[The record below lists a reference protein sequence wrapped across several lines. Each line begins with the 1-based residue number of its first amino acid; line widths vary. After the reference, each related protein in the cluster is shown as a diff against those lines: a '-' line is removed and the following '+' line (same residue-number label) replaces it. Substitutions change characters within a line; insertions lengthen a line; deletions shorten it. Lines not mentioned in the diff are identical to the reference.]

1 MSGQDIALLMHLL
14 LFAYW
19 LGGDIGVFY
28 SSGFAINR
36 KLSRGAR
43 QAAGTIMMNLDLIP
57 RLCLSLMLTVGG
69 ILTHYYGIDH
79 PLWQMVGI
87 ILLGPIWTC
96 SLIYIHFN
104 EGTDLVKT
112 MTKIDY
118 YFRWIMVF
126 TLIASVS
133 YAFYFTD
140 RLNAN
145 PWVGAKL
152 IVFAA
157 LIFCGIMIRKYIGG
171 FIKGIHNIATDNINE
186 ADDIAMAA
194 SLSKARVFVLTIWV
208 LLLVEVWIGVAKPG
222 SKPVDQVQLE
232 THQTIEYR
240 MG

>member
-28 SSGFAINR
+28 SSGFAVNR

-145 PWVGAKL
+145 PWIGAKL
-152 IVFAA
+152 IIFAA

-186 ADDIAMAA
+186 VDDIAMAE

-222 SKPVDQVQLE
+222 SKPVDQV
-232 THQTIEYR
+232 
-240 MG
+240 

>member
-28 SSGFAINR
+28 SSGFAVNR
-36 KLSRGAR
+36 NLSRGAR

-145 PWVGAKL
+145 PWIGAKL
-152 IVFAA
+152 IIFAA

-186 ADDIAMAA
+186 ADDIAMAE

>member
-28 SSGFAINR
+28 SSGFAVNR

-186 ADDIAMAA
+186 ADDIAMAE
-194 SLSKARVFVLTIWV
+194 SLSKARVFVLTIWF

-222 SKPVDQVQLE
+222 SVPVDQVRLE

>member
-1 MSGQDIALLMHLL
+1 MSGQDIALILHLL

-28 SSGFAINR
+28 SSGFAIN
-36 KLSRGAR
+36 KNLSRGAR

-118 YFRWIMVF
+118 YFRWVMVF
-126 TLIASVS
+126 TLITSVS

-186 ADDIAMAA
+186 ADDIAMAE

-222 SKPVDQVQLE
+222 S
-232 THQTIEYR
+232 
-240 MG
+240 

>member
-28 SSGFAINR
+28 SSGFAVNR

-133 YAFYFTD
+133 YAFYFID

>member
-1 MSGQDIALLMHLL
+1 MSGQDIALLLHLL

-28 SSGFAINR
+28 SSGFAIN
-36 KLSRGAR
+36 KNLSRGAR

-87 ILLGPIWTC
+87 ILLGPIWSC

-118 YFRWIMVF
+118 YFRWVMVF
-126 TLIASVS
+126 TLITSVS

-140 RLNAN
+140 RLNTN

-171 FIKGIHNIATDNINE
+171 FIKGIHNIVTDNINE
-186 ADDIAMAA
+186 ADDIAMAE

>member
-36 KLSRGAR
+36 NLSRGAR

-87 ILLGPIWTC
+87 ILLGPIWSC

-118 YFRWIMVF
+118 YFRWVMVF
-126 TLIASVS
+126 TLITSVS
-133 YAFYFTD
+133 YAFYFTN

-186 ADDIAMAA
+186 ADDIAMAE

-222 SKPVDQVQLE
+222 SKPVDKVQLE

>member
-28 SSGFAINR
+28 SSGFAVNR

-140 RLNAN
+140 SLNAN

-186 ADDIAMAA
+186 ADDIAMAE
-194 SLSKARVFVLTIWV
+194 SLSKARVFVLTICV

-222 SKPVDQVQLE
+222 SKPVEQVQLDA
-232 THQTIEYR
+232 HQTIEYR
-240 MG
+240 IG

>member
-28 SSGFAINR
+28 SSGFAVNR

-104 EGTDLVKT
+104 EGTDLVKA

>member
-1 MSGQDIALLMHLL
+1 MSGQDIALLLHLL

-28 SSGFAINR
+28 SSGFAINP

-57 RLCLSLMLTVGG
+57 RLCLSLMLSVGG
-69 ILTHYYGIDH
+69 ILTHYYGIEH
-79 PLWQMVGI
+79 PLWQMIGI
-87 ILLGPIWTC
+87 ILLGPIWTFA
-96 SLIYIHFN
+96 LIYIHFN
-104 EGTDLVKT
+104 EGTDLVKK

-126 TLIASVS
+126 TLIASVT
-133 YAFYFTD
+133 YAFIYTD
-140 RLNAN
+140 RLAEN

-171 FIKGIHNIATDNINE
+171 FITGIHNIVKDNINE

-194 SLSKARVFVLTIWV
+194 SLAKARIFVLTIWF
-208 LLLVEVWIGVAKPG
+208 LLFVEVWIGVVKPG
-222 SKPVDQVQLE
+222 S
-232 THQTIEYR
+232 
-240 MG
+240 

>member
-28 SSGFAINR
+28 SSGFAVNR

-186 ADDIAMAA
+186 ADDIAMAE

-222 SKPVDQVQLE
+222 S
-232 THQTIEYR
+232 
-240 MG
+240 

>member
-28 SSGFAINR
+28 SSGFAVNR

-140 RLNAN
+140 SLNAN

-186 ADDIAMAA
+186 ADDIAMAE
-194 SLSKARVFVLTIWV
+194 SLSKARVFVLTIWF

>member
-28 SSGFAINR
+28 SSGFAVNR

-133 YAFYFTD
+133 YSFYFTD
-140 RLNAN
+140 RLTAN

-186 ADDIAMAA
+186 ADDIAMAE
-194 SLSKARVFVLTIWV
+194 SLSKARVFVLTIWF

-222 SKPVDQVQLE
+222 SVPVDQVRLE

>member
-28 SSGFAINR
+28 SSGFAVNR

-145 PWVGAKL
+145 PWIGAKL
-152 IVFAA
+152 IIFAA

>member
-28 SSGFAINR
+28 SSGFAVNR

-208 LLLVEVWIGVAKPG
+208 LLLVEVWIGVSKPG

-232 THQTIEYR
+232 THQTIEHR

>member
-36 KLSRGAR
+36 NLSRGAR

-118 YFRWIMVF
+118 YFRWVMVF
-126 TLIASVS
+126 TLITSVS

-186 ADDIAMAA
+186 ADDIAMAE

-222 SKPVDQVQLE
+222 S
-232 THQTIEYR
+232 
-240 MG
+240 

>member
-1 MSGQDIALLMHLL
+1 MSGQDIALLLHLL

-28 SSGFAINR
+28 SSGFAINP

-69 ILTHYYGIDH
+69 ILTHYYGIEH
-79 PLWQMVGI
+79 PLWQMIGI
-87 ILLGPIWTC
+87 ILLGPIWTFA
-96 SLIYIHFN
+96 LIYIHFN
-104 EGTDLVKT
+104 EGTDLVKK

-126 TLIASVS
+126 TLIASVT
-133 YAFYFTD
+133 YAFIYTD
-140 RLNAN
+140 RLAEN

-171 FIKGIHNIATDNINE
+171 FITGIHNIVKDNINE

-194 SLSKARVFVLTIWV
+194 SLAKARIFVLTIWF
-208 LLLVEVWIGVAKPG
+208 LLFVEVWIGVVKPG
-222 SKPVDQVQLE
+222 S
-232 THQTIEYR
+232 
-240 MG
+240 

>member
-1 MSGQDIALLMHLL
+1 MSGQDIALLIHLL

-28 SSGFAINR
+28 SSGFATNR
-36 KLSRGAR
+36 NLSRGAR

-118 YFRWIMVF
+118 YFRWVMVF
-126 TLIASVS
+126 TLITSVS

-186 ADDIAMAA
+186 EDDIAMAA
-194 SLSKARVFVLTIWV
+194 SLSKARVFVLTIWF

-232 THQTIEYR
+232 THQTIEYKV
-240 MG
+240 G

>member
-186 ADDIAMAA
+186 ADDIAMAE
-194 SLSKARVFVLTIWV
+194 SLSKARVFVLTIWF

-222 SKPVDQVQLE
+222 STPVDQVLLE

>member
-1 MSGQDIALLMHLL
+1 MSGQDIALLLHLL

-28 SSGFAINR
+28 SSGFAINP

-69 ILTHYYGIDH
+69 ILTHYYGIEH
-79 PLWQMVGI
+79 PLWQMIGI

-96 SLIYIHFN
+96 ALIYIHFN
-104 EGTDLVKT
+104 EGTDLVKK

-126 TLIASVS
+126 TLIASVT
-133 YAFYFTD
+133 YTFIYTD
-140 RLNAN
+140 RLAEN

-152 IVFAA
+152 IIFAA

-171 FIKGIHNIATDNINE
+171 FITGIHNIVTDNINE

-194 SLSKARVFVLTIWV
+194 SLSKARIFVLTIWF
-208 LLLVEVWIGVAKPG
+208 LLFVEVWIGVVKPG
-222 SKPVDQVQLE
+222 S
-232 THQTIEYR
+232 
-240 MG
+240 

>member
-1 MSGQDIALLMHLL
+1 MHLL

-28 SSGFAINR
+28 SSGFAVNR

-186 ADDIAMAA
+186 ADDIAMAE

-208 LLLVEVWIGVAKPG
+208 LLLVEVWIGVVKPG

-240 MG
+240 IG

>member
-28 SSGFAINR
+28 SSGFAVNR

-96 SLIYIHFN
+96 FLIYIHLN
-104 EGTDLVKT
+104 DGTDLVKT

-145 PWVGAKL
+145 PWIGAKL
-152 IVFAA
+152 IIFAA

-186 ADDIAMAA
+186 VDDIAMAE

>member
-1 MSGQDIALLMHLL
+1 MSGQDIALLLHLL

-28 SSGFAINR
+28 SSGFAIN
-36 KLSRGAR
+36 KNLSRGAR

-87 ILLGPIWTC
+87 ILLGPIWSC

-118 YFRWIMVF
+118 YFRWVMVF
-126 TLIASVS
+126 TLITSVS

-186 ADDIAMAA
+186 ADDIAMAE

-240 MG
+240 IG

>member
-28 SSGFAINR
+28 SSGFAVNR

-96 SLIYIHFN
+96 SLISIHFN

>member
-1 MSGQDIALLMHLL
+1 MSGEDIALLMHLL

-28 SSGFAINR
+28 SSGFAINKNLTR
-36 KLSRGAR
+36 EAR
-43 QAAGTIMMNLDLIP
+43 QAAGKIMMNLDLIP
-57 RLCLSLMLTVGG
+57 RLCLSMMLTVGG

-96 SLIYIHFN
+96 ALIYIHFN
-104 EGTDLVKT
+104 EGTDLVKK
-112 MTKIDY
+112 MTTVDY

-126 TLIASVS
+126 TLLASVF
-133 YAFYFTD
+133 YAFNYTD
-140 RLNAN
+140 RLDAD

-152 IVFAA
+152 IVFAG

-171 FIKGIHNIATDNINE
+171 FIKGIHNIVNDTINE
-186 ADDIAMAA
+186 EDDIAMAE
-194 SLSKARVFVLTIWV
+194 SLSKARIFVLTIWF

-222 SKPVDQVQLE
+222 KLPVNQTASVID
-232 THQTIEYR
+232 QTIEFR
-240 MG
+240 IN

>member
-1 MSGQDIALLMHLL
+1 MSGEDIALLLHLL

-28 SSGFAINR
+28 SSGFAINP

-43 QAAGTIMMNLDLIP
+43 QAASTIMMNLDLIP

-69 ILTHYYGIDH
+69 ILTHYYGIEH
-79 PLWQMVGI
+79 PLWQMIGI

-96 SLIYIHFN
+96 ALIYIHFN
-104 EGTDLVKT
+104 EGTDLVKK

-126 TLIASVS
+126 TLISSVT
-133 YAFYFTD
+133 YAFLYTD
-140 RLNAN
+140 RLAEN

-171 FIKGIHNIATDNINE
+171 FITGIHNIATDNINE

-194 SLSKARVFVLTIWV
+194 SLSKARIFVLTIWF
-208 LLLVEVWIGVAKPG
+208 LLFVEVWIGVVKPG
-222 SKPVDQVQLE
+222 S
-232 THQTIEYR
+232 
-240 MG
+240 

>member
-1 MSGQDIALLMHLL
+1 MSGQDIALLLHLL

-28 SSGFAINR
+28 SSGFAINP

-57 RLCLSLMLTVGG
+57 RLCLSLMLSVGG
-69 ILTHYYGIDH
+69 ILTHYYGIEH
-79 PLWQMVGI
+79 PLWQMIGI
-87 ILLGPIWTC
+87 ILLGPIWTFA
-96 SLIYIHFN
+96 LIYIHFN
-104 EGTDLVKT
+104 EGTELVKK

-126 TLIASVS
+126 TLIASVT
-133 YAFYFTD
+133 YAFIYTD
-140 RLNAN
+140 RLAEN

-171 FIKGIHNIATDNINE
+171 FITGIMPIERFVFTLASKFAE
-186 ADDIAMAA
+186 ALDFIFSFLQTTNPAEIEAMGEEGGRIMAA
-194 SLSKARVFVLTIWV
+194 HAVRRIH
-208 LLLVEVWIGVAKPG
+208 EHP
-222 SKPVDQVQLE
+222 
-232 THQTIEYR
+232 
-240 MG
+240 

>member
-1 MSGQDIALLMHLL
+1 MSGQDIALLLHLL

-36 KLSRGAR
+36 NLSRGAR

-87 ILLGPIWTC
+87 ILLGPIWSC

-118 YFRWIMVF
+118 YFRWVMVF
-126 TLIASVS
+126 TLITSVS

-186 ADDIAMAA
+186 ADDIAMAE

-208 LLLVEVWIGVAKPG
+208 LLLVEVWIGVVKPG

-240 MG
+240 IG

>member
-1 MSGQDIALLMHLL
+1 MSGQDIALLLHLL

-28 SSGFAINR
+28 SSGFAIN
-36 KLSRGAR
+36 KNLSRGAR
-43 QAAGTIMMNLDLIP
+43 QTAGTIMMNLDLIP

-104 EGTDLVKT
+104 EGTNLVKT

-118 YFRWIMVF
+118 YFRWVMVF
-126 TLIASVS
+126 TLITSVS

-140 RLNAN
+140 RLDAN

-186 ADDIAMAA
+186 ADDIAMAE

-222 SKPVDQVQLE
+222 S
-232 THQTIEYR
+232 
-240 MG
+240 

>member
-1 MSGQDIALLMHLL
+1 M
-14 LFAYW
+14 
-19 LGGDIGVFY
+19 
-28 SSGFAINR
+28 
-36 KLSRGAR
+36 
-43 QAAGTIMMNLDLIP
+43 
-57 RLCLSLMLTVGG
+57 
-69 ILTHYYGIDH
+69 LTHYYGIDH

-96 SLIYIHFN
+96 LLIYIHFN

-126 TLIASVS
+126 TLIASVF
-133 YAFYFTD
+133 YAFNYTD
-140 RLNAN
+140 RLDAN

-152 IVFAA
+152 IVFAG

-186 ADDIAMAA
+186 EDDIAMAA
-194 SLSKARVFVLTIWV
+194 SLSKARVFVLTIWF

-232 THQTIEYR
+232 THQTIEYKV
-240 MG
+240 G

>member
-28 SSGFAINR
+28 SSGFAVNR

-222 SKPVDQVQLE
+222 SKSVDQVQLE

>member
-28 SSGFAINR
+28 SSGFAVNR

-208 LLLVEVWIGVAKPG
+208 LLLVEVWIGVVKPG

-240 MG
+240 IG

>member
-28 SSGFAINR
+28 SSGFAVNR

-194 SLSKARVFVLTIWV
+194 SLSKARVFVLTILV
-208 LLLVEVWIGVAKPG
+208 LILVEVWIGVAKPG
-222 SKPVDQVQLE
+222 SKPVDQVQLD

>member
-28 SSGFAINR
+28 SSGFAVNR

-96 SLIYIHFN
+96 SLIYIHLN

>member
-1 MSGQDIALLMHLL
+1 MSGEDIALLLHLL

-28 SSGFAINR
+28 SSGFAINP

-69 ILTHYYGIDH
+69 ILTHYYGIEH
-79 PLWQMVGI
+79 PLWQMIGI

-96 SLIYIHFN
+96 ALIYIHFN
-104 EGTDLVKT
+104 EGTDLVKK

-126 TLIASVS
+126 TLIASVT
-133 YAFYFTD
+133 YAFLYTD
-140 RLNAN
+140 RLAES

-171 FIKGIHNIATDNINE
+171 FITGIHNIATDNINE

-194 SLSKARVFVLTIWV
+194 SLSKARIFVLTIWF
-208 LLLVEVWIGVAKPG
+208 LLFVEVWIGVVKPG
-222 SKPVDQVQLE
+222 S
-232 THQTIEYR
+232 
-240 MG
+240 

>member
-1 MSGQDIALLMHLL
+1 
-14 LFAYW
+14 
-19 LGGDIGVFY
+19 
-28 SSGFAINR
+28 
-36 KLSRGAR
+36 
-43 QAAGTIMMNLDLIP
+43 
-57 RLCLSLMLTVGG
+57 
-69 ILTHYYGIDH
+69 
-79 PLWQMVGI
+79 
-87 ILLGPIWTC
+87 
-96 SLIYIHFN
+96 
-104 EGTDLVKT
+104 
-112 MTKIDY
+112 
-118 YFRWIMVF
+118 MVF

-222 SKPVDQVQLE
+222 S
-232 THQTIEYR
+232 
-240 MG
+240 

>member
-1 MSGQDIALLMHLL
+1 MSGEDIALLLHLL

-28 SSGFAINR
+28 SSGFAINP

-69 ILTHYYGIDH
+69 ILTHYYGIEH
-79 PLWQMVGI
+79 PLWQMIGI

-96 SLIYIHFN
+96 ALIYIHFN
-104 EGTDLVKT
+104 EGTDLVKK

-126 TLIASVS
+126 TLIASVT
-133 YAFYFTD
+133 YAFLYTD
-140 RLNAN
+140 RLAES
-145 PWVGAKL
+145 PWLGAKL

-171 FIKGIHNIATDNINE
+171 FITGIHNIATDNINE

-194 SLSKARVFVLTIWV
+194 SLSKARIFVLTIWF
-208 LLLVEVWIGVAKPG
+208 LLFVEVWIGVVKPG
-222 SKPVDQVQLE
+222 S
-232 THQTIEYR
+232 
-240 MG
+240 